1 MGDLDVWT
9 FTATAGE
16 RMSVHVGQITDT
28 SGTFQPWI
36 RLWSPTGASL
46 GDTSGAGA
54 AVIDDIVAATT
65 GTYLV
70 LVGSFDSGLDGT
82 GTYRV
87 TMAHTPGP
95 ITVSPGDE
103 GGPLINGATHTGQ
116 IDTGDLDVWTFT
128 ATAGDR
134 ITVHLGETSSP
145 GGSGFQPWVRLWSPA
160 GGTLGDTSGA
170 LATAIDDIV
179 APVTGQYLVLIGT
192 FDSGLDATGTYQLT
206 MAHTPG
212 PITVSPGDDG
222 GPIEN
227 GEIVTGAINSGDL
240 DVWTFTAT
248 AGDRIAV
255 HIGEIADASGT
266 FQPWIRLWT
275 PAGGT
280 LGDTSGALATAIDDA
295 VAPVTGTYLV
305 LVATFD
311 SGLDANGTYRLNMT
325 HTPGPVTVSAGDE
338 GGPITIGAVTPGT
351 IIQGDVDVWTFTATA
366 GTAITVQITE
376 TADVDG
382 FQPWIRLWTPAG
394 GTLGDIS
401 GVATA
406 AINSVVAPVTGTY
419 LVLVG
424 SFDSGLDGEGS
435 YNLTVT
441 GPSGAPAAQS
451 VSEESASTPTSGS
464 NTGRGRRAR

>member
-1 MGDLDVWT
+1 
-9 FTATAGE
+9 
-16 RMSVHVGQITDT
+16 
-28 SGTFQPWI
+28 
-36 RLWSPTGASL
+36 
-46 GDTSGAGA
+46 
-54 AVIDDIVAATT
+54 
-65 GTYLV
+65 
-70 LVGSFDSGLDGT
+70 
-82 GTYRV
+82 
-87 TMAHTPGP
+87 
-95 ITVSPGDE
+95 
-103 GGPLINGATHTGQ
+103 
-116 IDTGDLDVWTFT
+116 
-128 ATAGDR
+128 
-134 ITVHLGETSSP
+134 
-145 GGSGFQPWVRLWSPA
+145 
-160 GGTLGDTSGA
+160 
-170 LATAIDDIV
+170 
-179 APVTGQYLVLIGT
+179 
-192 FDSGLDATGTYQLT
+192 
-206 MAHTPG
+206 
-212 PITVSPGDDG
+212 
-222 GPIEN
+222 
-227 GEIVTGAINSGDL
+227 
-240 DVWTFTAT
+240 
-248 AGDRIAV
+248 
-255 HIGEIADASGT
+255 
-266 FQPWIRLWT
+266 
-275 PAGGT
+275 
-280 LGDTSGALATAIDDA
+280 
-295 VAPVTGTYLV
+295 V

-338 GGPITIGAVTPGT
+338 GGPITIGAATPGT

-464 NTGRGRRAR
+464 NNGRGRRAR